1 MTRSP
6 DWRIE
11 EFEILLNNNNLS
23 GKQVA
28 QLLPKRTSDA
38 IEIVRQGIHRFHD
51 IGDGSMLSEIMRQRL
66 NEKGQSLTCPICKAR
81 L

>member
-6 DWRIE
+6 DWSIQ
-11 EFEILLNNNNLS
+11 EFEILLNNNNMS
-23 GKQVA
+23 SKQLA
-28 QLLPKRTSDA
+28 QLLPQRTPDA
-38 IEIVRQGIHRFHD
+38 IEVVRQGIHRFHD

-66 NEKGQSLTCPICKAR
+66 KEKRQSPTCPICKVR